1 MAMNGPGDAM
11 EHWAAAVAASIIGI
25 VMAALVVMVSF
36 KVAGPGPA
44 YTFTNRSSVHSPVAA
59 VAVH

>member
-1 MAMNGPGDAM
+1 M

-25 VMAALVVMVSF
+25 VMAAFVVMVSF

-44 YTFTNRSSVHSPVAA
+44 YTFTNHSSVHSPVAA
-59 VAVH
+59 VAEH